1 MRMSILTIIRWVITN
16 WKIAAKAIYGLSI
29 ALLLIISTILYNN
42 NKNLSAEL
50 EIAQNNIEAY

>member
-1 MRMSILTIIRWVITN
+1 VITN